1 MKGECSTVQYSAVQY
16 STAQHST
23 VQYSDTAA
31 AARLTCASGGGNPWP
46 RLSFLINGSRVEAE
60 TLVPL
65 VTSINNYYHK
75 FNS

>member
-1 MKGECSTVQYSAVQY
+1 MRGEPDKTGSLCSDLA
-16 STAQHST
+16 
-23 VQYSDTAA
+23 TAA

-65 VTSINNYYHK
+65 VTSIITSSIFENILNII
-75 FNS
+75 

>member
-1 MKGECSTVQYSAVQY
+1 MRGEGDKTGSLCSDLAI
-16 STAQHST
+16 
-23 VQYSDTAA
+23 TAA

-65 VTSINNYYHK
+65 VTSIITSSIIENILNII
-75 FNS
+75 